1 MKRFTLK
8 NLFKRS
14 TELIGVPRL
23 LIPEAVKKIDSA
35 IDKWIK
41 GESFEF
47 SEFFSTI

>member
-1 MKRFTLK
+1 MTDLERD
-8 NLFKRS
+8 LFKRAS
-14 TELIGVPRL
+14 ELIAVPRL